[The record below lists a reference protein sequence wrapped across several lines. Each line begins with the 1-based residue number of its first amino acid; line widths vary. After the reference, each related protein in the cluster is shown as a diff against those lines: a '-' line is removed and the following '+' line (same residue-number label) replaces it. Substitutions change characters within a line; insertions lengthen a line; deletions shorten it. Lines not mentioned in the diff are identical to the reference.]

1 MQRLGVILHF
11 EKDIHIGLL
20 LCDLCIGWEFDKLT
34 LHEHQNLVSASFI
47 QHFSSV

>member
-20 LCDLCIGWEFDKLT
+20 LCDY
-34 LHEHQNLVSASFI
+34 V
-47 QHFSSV
+47 